1 MHCIACLFRSVMIK
15 AHHYI
20 HSECHAKAFAKM
32 TDYIYIS
39 RKRLNTDRLSVQYV
53 TLPVWNP
60 DYTLMTDTRCAT
72 ACFDAAGIALRV
84 QDLTPVA
91 YPCKQLYKSMPC
103 REIHPA
109 CPSKRTDGC
118 TVSISAGSMVK
129 LPICFPKADTTLT

>member
-1 MHCIACLFRSVMIK
+1 MSFQISDGQGAPLYTFRVPCKSIREDDRLYL
-15 AHHYI
+15 YI
-20 HSECHAKAFAKM
+20 E
-32 TDYIYIS
+32 
-39 RKRLNTDRLSVQYV
+39 KRLNTDRLSVQYV